1 MNRQGGRS
9 QVQTGL
15 AIFCGI
21 AMGLGA
27 ATPGLAQSS
36 ADLID
41 FTTAEDWAIAP
52 LSLSACCLE
61 GDSDPAFEMD
71 AETMS
76 FAIAQA
82 VQPVENPNITASDR
96 AEDLDLP
103 PEAQNSPVLRR
114 WQSDPP
120 DVLDDI
126 ARDPSFRTRLRVGYA
141 HFPSSDDTEG
151 ISVGVEDIFL
161 GRTGLTLS
169 ADYHD
174 SFEGDRL
181 SYGTELRYY
190 IRPLGRY
197 FNLAPSIGYRVLE
210 TEEYSEDGVSLGFK
224 VLLALSRT
232 GAADISLSQQW
243 LNLGQN
249 SEIGLTTLSL
259 GYALTHHLRL
269 STDFQRQ
276 KARQDHD
283 SRVSFMLEWML

>member
-1 MNRQGGRS
+1 
-9 QVQTGL
+9 
-15 AIFCGI
+15 
-21 AMGLGA
+21 MGLGVA
-27 ATPGLAQSS
+27 APGLAQLS
-36 ADLID
+36 ADRAE
-41 FTTAEDWAIAP
+41 FTTAENWAIAP
-52 LSLSACCLE
+52 LPFSPCCLDGE
-61 GDSDPAFEMD
+61 SAHAFDRD
-71 AETMS
+71 AEAASLT
-76 FAIAQA
+76 IAQE
-82 VQPVENPNITASDR
+82 VQPVENNGTASSQ

-103 PEAQNSPVLRR
+103 PEVYENSPVLRR
-114 WQSDPP
+114 WQTNPP
-120 DVLDDI
+120 DVLADI
-126 ARDPSFRTRLRVGYA
+126 AQDPSFRTRLRIGYA
-141 HFPSSDDTEG
+141 HFPSSDETDG

-174 SFEGDRL
+174 SFAGDRL
-181 SYGTELRYY
+181 SYGSELRYY

-197 FNLAPSIGYRVLE
+197 FNLAPSLGYRYLE
-210 TEEYSEDGVSLGFK
+210 TEEYTEDGVSLGFK

-249 SEIGLTTLSL
+249 SEIGLTTLSF
-259 GYALTHHLRL
+259 GYALTNHLRL